1 MFCNNCGKEVSDNLT
16 FCPECGN
23 QLSSSAITNNSS
35 QQQNS
40 KKNKNLWEYFVGI
53 FKNLYEFMITGRSRR
68 AEFWGYHL
76 FYLIICFV
84 AGLIEGLLFD
94 GEVIFS
100 DYVITILAIPTY
112 QLLFKR
118 MHDVG
123 KPAGYAFIPVYNFI
137 LCLKDSEPGTNKYGP
152 NPKA

>member
-40 KKNKNLWEYFVGI
+40 KKNKNLWEYFVGV
-53 FKNLYEFMITGRSRR
+53 FKDFYTFMISGRSRR

-76 FYLIICFV
+76 FYMII
-84 AGLIEGLLFD
+84 I
-94 GEVIFS
+94 
-100 DYVITILAIPTY
+100 
-112 QLLFKR
+112 
-118 MHDVG
+118 
-123 KPAGYAFIPVYNFI
+123 
-137 LCLKDSEPGTNKYGP
+137 
-152 NPKA
+152 